1 LFCTPIL
8 FPYFRYAFWAF
19 SGDYFRAFSLV
30 IVIFMVMFSARA
42 ISYIEKNNKINKV
55 VLAVTVLVLLFLLY
69 TPANQFK
76 PAVNT
81 SLRSIVTL
89 LILTYAALLYG
100 LSTTTSF
107 KSISKTVL
115 IVLCFFEVAYFSSI
129 TVNKRDVV
137 TGSMLKDKV
146 GYNDYSVESIAYL
159 KNIDKGFFRT
169 NKDYS
174 SGLAIHSSINDAKV
188 QNFYGTSSYY
198 SFNQKN
204 YIKFL
209 GDLNVIDVKDENSTR
224 WAKGLGDRPILF
236 SLASGK
242 YWLSKRTDR
251 AVVNM
256 GFDSI
261 AKFGD
266 VTVYKNKFA
275 LPFGF
280 TYDKAIGE
288 DEFKKL
294 SPTQK
299 DFCLLRA
306 CIIGNEDKST
316 FTFLKPFNVADTVAP
331 ITFDNYMA
339 YVNELK
345 KDNFVISKFTD
356 NNIVGSVNVNEAKT
370 LFFSIPFDEGWHVK
384 VNGADAKLYRINAGL
399 TGLPI
404 TKGNNKVELTF
415 EPRLKKLGLNIT
427 ISGLIILILL
437 LALKTYRDRRIK
449 SQS

>member
-1 LFCTPIL
+1 
-8 FPYFRYAFWAF
+8 
-19 SGDYFRAFSLV
+19 
-30 IVIFMVMFSARA
+30 
-42 ISYIEKNNKINKV
+42 
-55 VLAVTVLVLLFLLY
+55 
-69 TPANQFK
+69 
-76 PAVNT
+76 
-81 SLRSIVTL
+81 
-89 LILTYAALLYG
+89 LTYAALLYG

-294 SPTQK
+294 SPTKK

-356 NNIVGSVNVNEAKT
+356 NNIIGSVNVNEAKT

-404 TKGNNKVELTF
+404 TKGNNKVELMF
-415 EPRLKKLGLNIT
+415 EPRLKAKGAT
-427 ISGLIILILL
+427 ISIAALIVFFALLGFTFISERKKIKGL
-437 LALKTYRDRRIK
+437 
-449 SQS
+449 

>member
-1 LFCTPIL
+1 
-8 FPYFRYAFWAF
+8 
-19 SGDYFRAFSLV
+19 
-30 IVIFMVMFSARA
+30 M
-42 ISYIEKNNKINKV
+42 
-55 VLAVTVLVLLFLLY
+55 
-69 TPANQFK
+69 
-76 PAVNT
+76 
-81 SLRSIVTL
+81 
-89 LILTYAALLYG
+89 
-100 LSTTTSF
+100 
-107 KSISKTVL
+107 
-115 IVLCFFEVAYFSSI
+115 
-129 TVNKRDVV
+129 
-137 TGSMLKDKV
+137 
-146 GYNDYSVESIAYL
+146 
-159 KNIDKGFFRT
+159 KNIDKGFFRI

-294 SPTQK
+294 SSTQK

-356 NNIVGSVNVNEAKT
+356 NNIIGSVNVNEAKT

-399 TGLPI
+399 QVLQS
-404 TKGNNKVELTF
+404 NNNFYK
-415 EPRLKKLGLNIT
+415 
-427 ISGLIILILL
+427 
-437 LALKTYRDRRIK
+437 RRK
-449 SQS
+449 